1 MTAVPGHVM
10 NIVAG
15 MTIEALRDYGVP
27 ELPTYYRALAAA
39 CTACPPPFG
48 RNEYGDLYRSSAIDP
63 DWVALS
69 LLTAAQSEGEGARH
83 LWDMAACTPDAEI
96 ARQMKQHA
104 IDEAR
109 HSRGY
114 VTLLG
119 LIFPE
124 AVDEEL
130 RTRLRILSPGYTK
143 SSPLVPKA
151 GSPYAYP
158 ATVDELIQ
166 MNIAEIRTRIYQLL
180 QRPVLL
186 DQYCKAD
193 RRPSVRQILDWLLVD
208 ETRHIAY
215 TARLIERAAQASG
228 SEQVMGLMRERVE
241 DFNELTEQEIT
252 QDTLVAA

>member
-1 MTAVPGHVM
+1 M
-10 NIVAG
+10 NIVG
-15 MTIEALRDYGVP
+15 RTTIAALREHGVP
-27 ELPTYYRALAAA
+27 ALPTYRKALISACNAA
-39 CTACPPPFG
+39 PPPFG
-48 RNEYGDLYRSSAIDP
+48 RKHYGDLYRKSAADA

-69 LLTAAQSEGEGARH
+69 LATAAQSEGEGAMH
-83 LWDMAACTPDAEI
+83 LWDMAACTRDAEI
-96 ARQMKQHA
+96 SSQMQQHA

-119 LIFPE
+119 LIFP
-124 AVDEEL
+124 DGLDDSL
-130 RTRLRILSPGYTK
+130 RARLQKLSPGYTK
-143 SSPLVPKA
+143 TTPLAPTK

-166 MNIAEIRTRIYQLL
+166 MNIAEIRTRIYHLL

-186 DQYCKAD
+186 RLCAGGERARV
-193 RRPSVRQILDWLLVD
+193 RRILDSLLFD

-228 SEQVMGLMRERVE
+228 AGEVVDLMRERVK
-241 DFNELTEQEIT
+241 DFNAITEEEIANR
-252 QDTLVAA
+252 TLSAA